1 MKRDGK
7 IGIGQTI
14 MLFMLT
20 IGITNHV
27 TVIPLLL
34 SAAGRDAW
42 LSVLIGSIP
51 VAGWACL
58 LAFINTQ
65 LGQESLHH
73 WIKRTQS
80 KWVSNLLLGPIVFAL
95 YMMALVHLI
104 DTQTWT
110 TVNYLPRTPEWF
122 TALVLIIFCVIAA
135 NGGIAP
141 LGITSGILL
150 PIVSLLGFFIA
161 FGNIPR
167 KDYSLLLPVLQNG
180 IEPVIHGMVYVGGGF
195 SELIIVLLLQHHIR
209 KPLRPGHYSVMLVI
223 SIILTLSPLT
233 GSIAEFGPI
242 ESSRQRFPAFEQW
255 RLLSIGKNI
264 ENMEFFAIYQW
275 LSGSFIRIS
284 LCLFLMIEMMN
295 IVSPSKKRYTLLF
308 LGFSLIAFT
317 SLPFSDMHFMTFLS
331 KIYYPLFMTL
341 IFLITLGIAGLALGN
356 RNRKRDTG
364 HGS

>member
-1 MKRDGK
+1 
-7 IGIGQTI
+7 

-20 IGITNHV
+20 VGITNHV

-42 LSVLIGSIP
+42 LSVLIGAIP
-51 VAGWACL
+51 FAGWTCL
-58 LAFINTQ
+58 LAFINSH
-65 LGQESLHH
+65 LGQEPLHE

-122 TALVLIIFCVIAA
+122 TALVLVVFCVIAA
-135 NGGIAP
+135 NGGISP
-141 LGITSGILL
+141 LGITSGVIL
-150 PIVSLLGFFIA
+150 PFVSILGFFIA
-161 FGNIPR
+161 FGNIPK
-167 KDYSLLLPVLQNG
+167 KDYTLLLPFLQNG
-180 IEPVIHGMVYVGGGF
+180 MEPVLHGLVYVGGGF
-195 SELIIVLLLQHHIR
+195 TELIIVLLLQHHVR
-209 KPLRPGHYSVMLVI
+209 KPLHLSHYIAMLI
-223 SIILTLSPLT
+223 IAIILTLSPLT
-233 GSIAEFGPI
+233 GAIAEFGPV
-242 ESSRQRFPAFEQW
+242 ESTRQRFPAFEQW
-255 RLLSIGKNI
+255 RLLSIGKNF

-284 LCLFLMIEMMN
+284 LCLFLMVELMKIIN
-295 IVSPSKKRYTLLF
+295 PRKKTYTLVF
-308 LGFSLIAFT
+308 LGFSMIAFT

-331 KIYYPLFMTL
+331 KVYYPLFMTL
-341 IFLITLGIAGLALGN
+341 ILVITLCIAGLVLSN
-356 RNRKRDTG
+356 RNRKRDTN

>member
-1 MKRDGK
+1 MKLDGK

-14 MLFMLT
+14 MLYMLT

-42 LSVLIGSIP
+42 LSVVLGAIP
-51 VAGWACL
+51 FLGWVFL

-65 LGQESLHH
+65 LYREPLHA
-73 WIKRTQS
+73 WIQRTQS
-80 KWVSNLLLGPIVFAL
+80 KWVSKALLGPMVFAL

-122 TALVLIIFCVIAA
+122 TALMLIVFCTIAA
-135 NGGIAP
+135 NGSISS
-141 LGITSGILL
+141 LGISAGIIL
-150 PIVSLLGFFIA
+150 PFVTLLGFFIA
-161 FGNIPR
+161 IGNIPK
-167 KDYSLLLPVLQNG
+167 KDYTLLLPVLQNG
-180 IEPVIHGMVYVGGGF
+180 MKPVLQGIIYAGGGF
-195 SELIIVLLLQHHIR
+195 AEMVIVLLLQHHIR
-209 KPLRPGHYSVMLVI
+209 KPLRPGHFIIMLII
-223 SIILTLSPLT
+223 SMILTLSPLT
-233 GSIAEFGPI
+233 GAIAEFGPM
-242 ESSRQRFPAFEQW
+242 ESARQRFPAFEQW
-255 RLLSIGKNI
+255 RLLTIGKNI

-284 LCLFLMIEMMN
+284 LCLYLIVEIMN
-295 IVSPSKKRYTLLF
+295 IINPQRKRFTLLF
-308 LGFSLIAFT
+308 LGFSMIIFT
-317 SLPFSDMHFMTFLS
+317 SMPFSDMHFVSFLS
-331 KIYYPLFMTL
+331 QVYYPLFLLL
-341 IFLITLGIAGLALGN
+341 ILVITLSIAGLALSN